1 MPELQNTN
9 GKHCV
14 PFSVHEPISVAT
26 VFSLAYKLQL
36 AIIFIDEVDSFLGQR
51 KSTDHEAPTNM
62 KTEVMGLWD
71 GFTTISSPAILRRLP
86 WEFEI
91 GIPDRG
97 ERAEILKVILK
108 DEKVEDDIGYDH
120 ITGSDILGLCK
131 KALPIFLSE
140 LRPLSQLDLEKVI
153 STMTKTIAAASEY
166 SRLSSYSSG
175 WSMNRE
181 SDDFQVQAAISEL
194 SKLVF
199 S

>member
-14 PFSVHEPISVAT
+14 PFSVHESISVAA

-36 AIIFIDEVDSFLGQR
+36 AFIFIDEVDSFLGQR
-51 KSTDHEAPTNM
+51 KSTDHEALTNM
-62 KTEVMGLWD
+62 ETEVMGLWD
-71 GFTTISSPAILRRLP
+71 GFTTISSPNGKPSL
-86 WEFEI
+86 
-91 GIPDRG
+91 
-97 ERAEILKVILK
+97 
-108 DEKVEDDIGYDH
+108 
-120 ITGSDILGLCK
+120 
-131 KALPIFLSE
+131 E

-199 S
+199 SQILKLQSDSQDL